1 MKTRTIASSVFGTA
15 AHRGRRV
22 AACFVILACSALGVG
37 VALVACGGAPNSGFS
52 PSGADGSTNGGGP
65 GSPGNP
71 SNNGDGGA
79 PIFNPVSD
87 DGSTPGPTFTDGGC
101 AGLQCQIANTCT
113 NDGGTTI
120 VGKVMDPAGANPL
133 YNVLA
138 YVPMF
143 DPAQPSKIPA
153 GYGIEPITG
162 GVTFPSGVSCDSC
175 SYLYTGNPIA
185 IGTTGTDGTFTIT
198 NAPSGTNIPVVVQVG
213 KWRTHATVST
223 VTSCEQADAGSI
235 NMPSSVPASDPIVSM
250 PQIAISMGG
259 ADSLE
264 CLPYRMGINLSEF
277 TSGASASGHI
287 HVFTGGGG
295 IGGIIPGTPPSS
307 SANMWN
313 SLADLEKYDVS
324 LFSCEGSET
333 AAANPPIL
341 ESYVNAGGRAFL
353 SHYHYAWLAG
363 PLETGSTAGYSANA
377 DWGGSILASWN
388 SNDQGADE
396 GAIIGAKI
404 STTLNVGGGTFAK
417 GEDLGGVAVERRGAR
432 DERRRVGRG
441 RGELARVR
449 SERDLVERLL
459 AAVGDVRHDHD
470 DGRRISDRLLL
481 VRHADQRGSD
491 DRRRRAPLLR
501 SRRLQRPARRCCG
514 ERHDGRRVDAFLH
527 DMQSGAGRSVAAGE
541 GPRVHALRSLGVR
554 DAGQGRAGDSD
565 TAAASSA
572 AAEVADYSGI
582 GGGPYKMTPPPSNG
596 LGPESPESASPSPE
610 SCASPESCTAPESGR
625 APES

>member
-153 GYGIEPITG
+153 GYGIQPITG
-162 GVTFPSGVSCDSC
+162 GVNFPSGVSCDSC

-223 VTSCEQADAGSI
+223 VTSCEQADAGAI

-264 CLPYRMGINLSEF
+264 CLPYRMGINPRSSRAAPARAGIF
-277 TSGASASGHI
+277 TCSRAAAA
-287 HVFTGGGG
+287 
-295 IGGIIPGTPPSS
+295 GGIIPGTPPSS

-333 AAANPPIL
+333 TAANPPIL
-341 ESYVNAGGRAFL
+341 EQYVNAGGRAFL

-363 PLETGSTAGYSANA
+363 PLETGSTAGYTANA
-377 DWGGSILASWN
+377 DWGARSSRAGTATIRAPTR
-388 SNDQGADE
+388 
-396 GAIIGAKI
+396 GAIIGA
-404 STTLNVGGGTFAK
+404 
-417 GEDLGGVAVERRGAR
+417 EDLDDVERRRRHVREGGRFEAWLRTSGRSGRAASRR
-432 DERRRVGRG
+432 DEV
-441 RGELARVR
+441 
-449 SERDLVERLL
+449 
-459 AAVGDVRHDHD
+459 AVNSPAFDPNVTSSNVYSQPWATYDTTTD
-470 DGRRISDRLLL
+470 DGRRIPDRLLL
-481 VRHADQRGSD
+481 VRHADGRGSAA
-491 DRRRRAPLLR
+491 RRRRAALLR
-501 SRRLQRPARRCCG
+501 SRRLQRPARRCCR
-514 ERHDGRRVDAFLH
+514 ERHDGGRADALLH
-527 DMQSGAGRSVAAGE
+527 DMQSGAWPALAAGE

-554 DAGQGRAGDSD
+554 DARQGRAGDSD
-565 TAAASSA
+565 PAAASSA

>member
-417 GEDLGGVAVERRGAR
+417 GEDLEAWLSNVGALGTSGVAS
-432 DERRRVGRG
+432 DEV
-441 RGELARVR
+441 
-449 SERDLVERLL
+449 
-459 AAVGDVRHDHD
+459 AVNSPAFDPNVTSSNVYSQPWATYDTTTTTD
-470 DGRRISDRLLL
+470 DGFPTAYFSFDTPINAVATTD
-481 VRHADQRGSD
+481 GG
-491 DRRRRAPLLR
+491 AP
-501 SRRLQRPARRCCG
+501 PYCG
-514 ERHDGRRVDAFLH
+514 RVVFSGLH
-527 DMQSGAGRSVAAGE
+527 VG
-541 GPRVHALRSLGVR
+541 
-554 DAGQGRAGDSD
+554 
-565 TAAASSA
+565 AAASDTTGGALMPSSTTCNPGPGDLSPQEKVLEFMLFDLSA
-572 AAEVADYSGI
+572 CVTPDKAAPGI
-582 GGGPYKMTPPPSNG
+582 PIPPP
-596 LGPESPESASPSPE
+596 PPPP
-610 SCASPESCTAPESGR
+610 PPK
-625 APES
+625 

>member
-52 PSGADGSTNGGGP
+52 PSGVTDRRTAADRGALAIRRTTATAAPPSSTR
-65 GSPGNP
+65 SPMTVRHRGRR
-71 SNNGDGGA
+71 SQTA
-79 PIFNPVSD
+79 AAR
-87 DGSTPGPTFTDGGC
+87 GC
-101 AGLQCQIANTCT
+101 SARSNTCT

-185 IGTTGTDGTFTIT
+185 IGTTGTKRDVHDHQRAERNEHPGRR
-198 NAPSGTNIPVVVQVG
+198 AGRQV
-213 KWRTHATVST
+213 
-223 VTSCEQADAGSI
+223 ADARDGVNRDELRTGRRWLDQHALVRSGEQSHRQHAADRDLRWAERT
-235 NMPSSVPASDPIVSM
+235 PWSACPTAWASTSRSSRAAPARAGIFTCSR
-250 PQIAISMGG
+250 G
-259 ADSLE
+259 AAA
-264 CLPYRMGINLSEF
+264 SE
-277 TSGASASGHI
+277 
-287 HVFTGGGG
+287 
-295 IGGIIPGTPPSS
+295 GIIPGTPPSS

-324 LFSCEGSET
+324 LFSCEGGET

-377 DWGGSILASWN
+377 DWGARSSRA
-388 SNDQGADE
+388 
-396 GAIIGAKI
+396 
-404 STTLNVGGGTFAK
+404 GTATI
-417 GEDLGGVAVERRGAR
+417 
-432 DERRRVGRG
+432 RG
-441 RGELARVR
+441 RTRGPSSAR
-449 SERDLVERLL
+449 
-459 AAVGDVRHDHD
+459 
-470 DGRRISDRLLL
+470 
-481 VRHADQRGSD
+481 
-491 DRRRRAPLLR
+491 R
-501 SRRLQRPARRCCG
+501 SRRR
-514 ERHDGRRVDAFLH
+514 
-527 DMQSGAGRSVAAGE
+527 
-541 GPRVHALRSLGVR
+541 
-554 DAGQGRAGDSD
+554 
-565 TAAASSA
+565 
-572 AAEVADYSGI
+572 
-582 GGGPYKMTPPPSNG
+582 
-596 LGPESPESASPSPE
+596 
-610 SCASPESCTAPESGR
+610 
-625 APES
+625 